1 MDFSFALTFFF
12 EAGYGLVVEEL
23 ASDAVWT
30 VAVLVESLALLGLVV
45 LVNINFLFQFV
56 GTMCERTRVFE
67 FTSASNLPVLADLR
81 LVFHFETFNIFAHLL
96 FGPELFLQL

>member
-12 EAGYGLVVEEL
+12 EAGDGLVVEEL

-45 LVNINFLFQFV
+45 LVNINFLF
-56 GTMCERTRVFE
+56 
-67 FTSASNLPVLADLR
+67 
-81 LVFHFETFNIFAHLL
+81 
-96 FGPELFLQL
+96 